1 MIPRSSHYKLGLHNF
16 KTLFDVE
23 EHQDNVCSAQ
33 VALMLTFYAA
43 TIDDET
49 NSYWLSTAIH
59 YARMGGADQYQTKG
73 TGTERK
79 ATLKRLWWCCILR
92 DRIMAL
98 GHRRPLQIRPTDF
111 DFSQPGLLEDD
122 IKDEI
127 HGSRVYD
134 PATKLV
140 LVRLAAS
147 LCELVVAMN
156 DILELCYPQ
165 RPGLEANK
173 NNCSSQELRD
183 SFSRLDEWH
192 QSAVAKLQISARPPD
207 MHGSLTLFVN
217 AIYIYY

>member
-1 MIPRSSHYKLGLHNF
+1 MYQSKPSEEKWNGGSRNS
-16 KTLFDVE
+16 KTLFDLE
-23 EHQDNVCSAQ
+23 EHRDSVRSAQ
-33 VALMLTFYAA
+33 VALMLTFYAV
-43 TIDDET
+43 TIDDAT

-73 TGTERK
+73 PGTERK

-122 IKDEI
+122 IEDEI

-134 PATKLV
+134 PETKTVLLRLV
-140 LVRLAAS
+140 AS

-156 DILELCYPQ
+156 GILELCYPL
-165 RPGLEANK
+165 RPGPESNR
-173 NNCSSQELRD
+173 NGCSSQELRD

-192 QSAVAKLQISARPPD
+192 QSAVAKLQISARLPD
-207 MHGSLTLFVN
+207 MYVLRKPV
-217 AIYIYY
+217 